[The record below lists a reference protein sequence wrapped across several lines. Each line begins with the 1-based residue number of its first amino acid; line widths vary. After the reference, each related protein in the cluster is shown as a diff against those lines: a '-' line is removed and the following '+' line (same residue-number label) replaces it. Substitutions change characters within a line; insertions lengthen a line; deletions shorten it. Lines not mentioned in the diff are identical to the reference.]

1 MQGAARARFLV
12 QPMNLVD
19 LVAIMPYYAGLALSS
34 GGSSSSVSFV
44 RVVRLARIFRLFKAP
59 CPPAARRPPARSI
72 VNMLVFAEEWVR
84 KQVRQGHTQT
94 SSVAGSHRLT
104 QAQRVQAQAS
114 ACKSACTRKRHRAE
128 REQNGRG

>member
-1 MQGAARARFLV
+1 
-12 QPMNLVD
+12 MNLVD

-59 CPPAARRPPARSI
+59 CPPAPPPPPARSI